1 MLNFTLNFTNS
12 PAVNLSLLLL
22 LVFSIATWSLIL
34 AKFWQQTQARRQ
46 NEKLKRLFWSA
57 RDFSEAE
64 KSAAGE
70 DGMLARLCQ
79 MGFATLRKAE
89 YAADNLSL
97 AGNRQE
103 ILERNLRMQAQ
114 KEQHRLETGLMALAS
129 IGSTAPFI
137 GLFGTVWGIKNALA
151 DISLAGNATLNVV
164 AGPVGDALIA
174 TAVGIATA
182 VPAVLAYNYGVR
194 RLRLYVAELD
204 QFATDFLNL
213 AAKSEFRVEPK

>member
-1 MLNFTLNFTNS
+1 MLNLTTS
-12 PAVNLSLLLL
+12 PAVNISLLIL
-22 LVFSIATWSLIL
+22 LVFSIVTWSLIL
-34 AKFWQQTQARRQ
+34 AKFWQQTRTRWQ
-46 NEKLKRLFWSA
+46 NDRLKTLFWGA
-57 RDFSEAE
+57 RDFAEAE
-64 KSAAGE
+64 KSAAGQE
-70 DGMLARLCQ
+70 GMLARLCQ
-79 MGFATLRKAE
+79 MGFSTLRKAE
-89 YAADNLSL
+89 YAAENLAL

-114 KEQHRLETGLMALAS
+114 KEQHRLESGLMALAS

-194 RLRLYVAELD
+194 RVRLTVSELD
-204 QFATDFLNL
+204 QFSTDFLNL
-213 AAKSEFRVEPK
+213 AAKSEYRVEPS

>member
-1 MLNFTLNFTNS
+1 MLNLTTS
-12 PAVNLSLLLL
+12 PAVNISLAIL
-22 LVFSIATWSLIL
+22 LVFSIVTWSLIL
-34 AKFWQQTQARRQ
+34 AKFWQQTRTRWQ
-46 NEKLKRLFWSA
+46 NDRLKNLFWGA
-57 RDFSEAE
+57 RDFAEAE
-64 KSAAGE
+64 KSAAGQE
-70 DGMLARLCQ
+70 GMLARLCQ
-79 MGFATLRKAE
+79 MGFTTLRKAE
-89 YAADNLSL
+89 YAAENLSL

-114 KEQHRLETGLMALAS
+114 KEQHRLESGLMALAS

-151 DISLAGNATLNVV
+151 DISLAGTATLNVV

-194 RLRLYVAELD
+194 RVRLTVSELD
-204 QFATDFLNL
+204 QFSTDFLNL
-213 AAKSEFRVEPK
+213 AAKSEYRVEPS

>member
-1 MLNFTLNFTNS
+1 MLNLTTS
-12 PAVNLSLLLL
+12 PAVNISLLIL
-22 LVFSIATWSLIL
+22 LVFSIVTWSLIL
-34 AKFWQQTQARRQ
+34 AKFWQQTRTRQ
-46 NEKLKRLFWSA
+46 QSDRLKNLFWSA

-64 KSAAGE
+64 RSAAGQE
-70 DGMLARLCQ
+70 GMLARLCQ
-79 MGFATLRKAE
+79 MGFSTLRKAE
-89 YAADNLSL
+89 YAAENLSL

-114 KEQHRLETGLMALAS
+114 KEQHRLESGLMALAS

-151 DISLAGNATLNVV
+151 DISLAGAATLNVV

-194 RLRLYVAELD
+194 RVRLSVAELD
-204 QFATDFLNL
+204 QFSTDFLNL

>member
-22 LVFSIATWSLIL
+22 LVFSIVTWSLIL

-97 AGNRQE
+97 AGN
-103 ILERNLRMQAQ
+103 
-114 KEQHRLETGLMALAS
+114 
-129 IGSTAPFI
+129 
-137 GLFGTVWGIKNALA
+137 
-151 DISLAGNATLNVV
+151 ATLNVV

>member
-1 MLNFTLNFTNS
+1 MLNLTTS
-12 PAVNLSLLLL
+12 PAVNISLLIL
-22 LVFSIATWSLIL
+22 LVFSIVTWSLIF
-34 AKFWQQTQARRQ
+34 AKFWQQTRTRQ
-46 NEKLKRLFWSA
+46 QNDRLKNLFWNA
-57 RDFSEAE
+57 RDFSDAE
-64 KSAAGE
+64 RSAAGQE
-70 DGMLARLCQ
+70 GMLARLCQ
-79 MGFATLRKAE
+79 MGFSTLRKAE
-89 YAADNLSL
+89 YAAENLAL

-114 KEQHRLETGLMALAS
+114 KEQHRLESGLMALAS

-151 DISLAGNATLNVV
+151 EISLAGTATLNVV

-194 RLRLYVAELD
+194 RVRLSVAELD
-204 QFATDFLNL
+204 QFSTDFLNL

>member
-1 MLNFTLNFTNS
+1 MLNFTNS

-22 LVFSIATWSLIL
+22 LVFSIVTWSLIL

-64 KSAAGE
+64 RSAAGE
-70 DGMLARLCQ
+70 EGMLARLCQ
-79 MGFATLRKAE
+79 MGFTTLRKAE

>member
-1 MLNFTLNFTNS
+1 MLNLTTS
-12 PAVNLSLLLL
+12 PAVNISLLILL
-22 LVFSIATWSLIL
+22 AFSVVTWSLIL

-46 NEKLKRLFWSA
+46 NDRLKNLFWGA

-64 KSAAGE
+64 KSAAGQE
-70 DGMLARLCQ
+70 GMLARLCQ

-89 YAADNLSL
+89 YAAENLSL

-114 KEQHRLETGLMALAS
+114 KEQHRLESGLMALAS

-151 DISLAGNATLNVV
+151 DISLAGTATLNVV

-194 RLRLYVAELD
+194 RVRLSVAELE
-204 QFATDFLNL
+204 QFSTDFLNL

>member
-1 MLNFTLNFTNS
+1 MLNLTTS
-12 PAVNLSLLLL
+12 PAVNISLLIL
-22 LVFSIATWSLIL
+22 LVFSIVTWSLII
-34 AKFWQQTQARRQ
+34 AKFWQQTRTRQ
-46 NEKLKRLFWSA
+46 QNDRLKNLFWSA

-64 KSAAGE
+64 RSAAGQE
-70 DGMLARLCQ
+70 GMLARLCQ
-79 MGFATLRKAE
+79 MGFSTLRKAE
-89 YAADNLSL
+89 YAAENLSL

-151 DISLAGNATLNVV
+151 DISLAGTATLNVV

-194 RLRLYVAELD
+194 RVRLSVAELD
-204 QFATDFLNL
+204 QFSTDFLNL

>member
-1 MLNFTLNFTNS
+1 MLNFTTS
-12 PAVNLSLLLL
+12 PAVNISLLILL
-22 LVFSIATWSLIL
+22 FFSIVTWSLIF
-34 AKFWQQTQARRQ
+34 ARFWQQIRARQQ
-46 NEKLKRLFWSA
+46 NDRLKNIFWNA
-57 RDFSEAE
+57 RDFADAE
-64 KSAAGE
+64 KSAAGQE
-70 DGMLARLCQ
+70 GMLARLCQ

-97 AGNRQE
+97 SGNRKE

-114 KEQHRLETGLMALAS
+114 KEQHRLESGLMALAS

-151 DISLAGNATLNVV
+151 DISLAGTATLNVV

-194 RLRLYVAELD
+194 RVRLTVAELE
-204 QFATDFLNL
+204 QFSTDFLNL
-213 AAKSEFRVEPK
+213 AEKSEFRVESK

>member
-1 MLNFTLNFTNS
+1 MLNLTTS
-12 PAVNLSLLLL
+12 PAVNISLLIL
-22 LVFSIATWSLIL
+22 LVFSVVTWSLIF
-34 AKFWQQTQARRQ
+34 AKFWQQTRTRQ
-46 NEKLKRLFWSA
+46 QSDRLKNLFWSA

-64 KSAAGE
+64 RSAAGQE
-70 DGMLARLCQ
+70 GMLARLCQ
-79 MGFATLRKAE
+79 MGFSTLRKAE
-89 YAADNLSL
+89 YAAENLSL

-114 KEQHRLETGLMALAS
+114 KEQHRLESGLMALAS

-151 DISLAGNATLNVV
+151 DISLAGTATLNVV

-194 RLRLYVAELD
+194 RVRLSVAELD
-204 QFATDFLNL
+204 QFSTDFLNL

>member
-1 MLNFTLNFTNS
+1 MLNFTTS
-12 PAVNLSLLLL
+12 PAVNISLLILL
-22 LVFSIATWSLIL
+22 FFSIVTWSLIF
-34 AKFWQQTQARRQ
+34 ARFWQQIRARQQ
-46 NEKLKRLFWSA
+46 NDRLKNIFWNA
-57 RDFSEAE
+57 RDFPDAE
-64 KSAAGE
+64 KSAAGQE
-70 DGMLARLCQ
+70 GMLARLCQ

-97 AGNRQE
+97 SGNRKE

-114 KEQHRLETGLMALAS
+114 KEQHRLESGLMALAS

-151 DISLAGNATLNVV
+151 DISLAGTATLNVV

-194 RLRLYVAELD
+194 RVRLTVAELE
-204 QFATDFLNL
+204 QFSTDFLNL
-213 AAKSEFRVEPK
+213 AEKSEFRVESK

>member
-1 MLNFTLNFTNS
+1 MLNFTTS
-12 PAVNLSLLLL
+12 PAVNISLLIL
-22 LVFSIATWSLIL
+22 LVFSIVTWSLIL
-34 AKFWQQTQARRQ
+34 AKFWQQTRARQQ
-46 NEKLKRLFWSA
+46 NNQLKNIFWGA
-57 RDFSEAE
+57 RDFAEAE
-64 KSAAGE
+64 KSAAGQ

-79 MGFATLRKAE
+79 MGFTTLRKAE
-89 YAADNLSL
+89 YSAENLSL

-114 KEQHRLETGLMALAS
+114 KEQHRLESGLMALAS

-151 DISLAGNATLNVV
+151 DISLAGAATLNVV

-194 RLRLYVAELD
+194 RVRLTVSEID
-204 QFATDFLNL
+204 QFSTDFLNL
-213 AAKSEFRVEPK
+213 AAKSDYRVEPK